1 MYEGGWWFLTG
12 LVYVNEMGKPLIIF
26 FFTARLPE
34 IYGIWSFACLG
45 FDWVM
50 PREMLDLLFCWPRL
64 SRRFNGAIRDP
75 TLLFVVFVARKEC
88 LNF

>member
-45 FDWVM
+45 FDWVI
-50 PREMLDLLFCWPRL
+50 PREMLDLLFDVHTGEEGDW
-64 SRRFNGAIRDP
+64 IW
-75 TLLFVVFVARKEC
+75 VV
-88 LNF
+88 NII